1 VRADRLHMSVALA
14 LFVIMTGVYF
24 QTSAPTISFWDS
36 AEFVTCSVIMGIP
49 HPPGSPLL
57 ALVGR
62 VMSVLPFVDL
72 RHTCDP
78 SVAFNLN
85 LVGVFSGALTVMLTY
100 LIIVHLIRRISPDG
114 NGRLGRFLVIFSA
127 ATAAL
132 MTGFGNVFWDNSV
145 EIETYMPSLLLSMI
159 AVWFTLRWEER
170 ANESGSLRYLFAAS
184 YILGLGNGVHLTVL
198 LIAPTI
204 VLLVIRRRPDWFR
217 DGRLWGTLG
226 AVVLVLL
233 AARSAGGRPLLYG
246 TMGVFALAGPV
257 LIYRFGS
264 GRAGV
269 WKHTLAGAAICLALY
284 GIGYSVYPT
293 VMVRAAKNPAIN
305 EGNPDTWARFSSY
318 LDREQYGQGSMVAG
332 MFERKAPLDYQFGY
346 MYSRYLLQQMPAWGP
361 TFSMPFSRGQTHQR
375 SVTPTTQ
382 FVPVSL
388 LLWLIIALGL
398 YFHLTR
404 DTYRCGAFFMFFLV
418 TSAGLVLYLNMNNPE
433 VRERDYFFL
442 GSFQILSIWLGMGL
456 YGLLSGFRTALDRWF
471 PGRGAIIVTVIFAL
485 VFATMVP
492 VAVQSRHLDPDFTN
506 YQVHDRSRNW
516 IPQDYAINFL
526 ESCTPD
532 AILFTNGDNDTFPL
546 WFAREVL
553 GVRRDVNIVN
563 LSLLKAPWYIKQLR
577 DEGRTLPID
586 YTDDFI
592 DNRLTSDSPLA
603 GKTRLWTPEAKEVT
617 MAGLTWEMP
626 PAVVGSIG
634 GKRIGMLSVANIMV
648 AHIIKQN
655 NWERPLYFAVT
666 VSPDLMIG
674 LEEFLSMEGMV
685 MRITKYR
692 SPAGEYAVNAD
703 LLEHNLYDTFSFRG
717 VTDSTLYK
725 STDTKGLLSNYAI
738 MFIRL
743 AEYYSKTG
751 NRDGAAR
758 AAHAAIDVAGADRTR
773 RLLLFS
779 IMHNNGMS
787 DLFEELIGKEMSR
800 ISFDD
805 PETAMQA
812 GLMFIV
818 PPFDMKEPAQ
828 RVFAS
833 LVEKY
838 PDNIEVLRGY
848 SAVLFDAGKYTE
860 SLALVDRI
868 LERKPGDAE
877 ALQTRPFILERLEAD
892 TTRMEQ

>member
-1 VRADRLHMSVALA
+1 MSVALA
-14 LFVIMTGVYF
+14 LFVTMTGVYF
-24 QTSAPTISFWDS
+24 LTSAPTISFWDS

-62 VMSVLPFVDL
+62 VMSVLPFTDL
-72 RHTCDP
+72 RHTGDP

-100 LIIVHLIRRISPDG
+100 LIIVHLIRRISPDT
-114 NGRLGRFLVIFSA
+114 NGRMGRFLVIFSA

-132 MTGFGNVFWDNSV
+132 MAGFGNVFWDNSV
-145 EIETYMPSLLLSMI
+145 EIETYMPSLVLSMI

-170 ANESGSLRYLFAAS
+170 ADDPGSLRYLFAAS
-184 YILGLGNGVHLTVL
+184 YILGLGNGIHLIVL

-217 DGRLWGTLG
+217 NGRLWGTFG
-226 AVVLVLL
+226 AAALMLL

-246 TMGVFALAGPV
+246 MMGVFALAGPA
-257 LIYRFGS
+257 LIYRFGR

-269 WKHTLAGAAICLALY
+269 WQHTLAGAAICLALY

-305 EGNPDTWARFSSY
+305 EGNPDSWARFSSY
-318 LDREQYGQGSMVAG
+318 LDREQYGQGNMVAG
-332 MFERKAPLDYQFGY
+332 MFERKAPIGYQFGY
-346 MYSRYLLQQMPAWGP
+346 MYTRYLFQQMPAWGP
-361 TFSMPFSRGQTHQR
+361 TFSMPFSQGQTKQR
-375 SVTPTTQ
+375 GVTAPVQ
-382 FVPVSL
+382 FVPVSV
-388 LLWLIIALGL
+388 LLWLIIILGL

-404 DTYRCGAFFMFFLV
+404 DTYRCGAFLLFFMAA
-418 TSAGLVLYLNMNNPE
+418 SIGLVLYLNMNNPE

-442 GSFQILSIWLGMGL
+442 GSFQIVSIWLGMGL
-456 YGLLSGFRTALDRWF
+456 YGLLSGFRTALDRWL
-471 PGRGAIIVTVIFAL
+471 PGRVAMIVTVVFAL

-492 VAVQSRHLDPDFTN
+492 AAVQSRHLDPDFTN

-516 IPQDYAINFL
+516 IPHDYAINFL
-526 ESCTPD
+526 ESCAPE

-546 WFAREVL
+546 WYASEVL
-553 GVRRDVNIVN
+553 GVRRDVRIVN

-577 DEGRTLPID
+577 DEGRPLPID

-603 GKTRLWTPEAKEVT
+603 GQTRLWTPEAKEVT

-626 PAVVGSIG
+626 PAVVGRVG

-655 NWERPLYFAVT
+655 NWQRPLYFAVT
-666 VSPDLMIG
+666 VLPELMIG
-674 LEEFLSMEGMV
+674 LEEFLSMEGMGL
-685 MRITKYR
+685 RITKHR

-703 LLEHNLYDTFSFRG
+703 VLEKNLFDTFSFRG

-743 AEYYSKTG
+743 AEQHCRTG
-751 NRDGAAR
+751 DRDGVAR
-758 AAHAAIDVAGADRTR
+758 AAHAAIDVAGADQTR
-773 RLLLFS
+773 RLLMYNILL
-779 IMHNNGMS
+779 NNGMD
-787 DLFEELIGKEMSR
+787 DLFEELIDEEISR

-805 PETAMQA
+805 PETAMKT

-818 PPFDMKEPAQ
+818 PPFNMKEPAQ
-828 RVFAS
+828 RVFAA

-838 PDNIEVLRGY
+838 PENIEVLRGY
-848 SAVLFDAGKYTE
+848 SAVLFDAGKYDE
-860 SLALVDRI
+860 SLAAVDRI
-868 LERKPGDAE
+868 LARVPGDAE